1 MARIPF
7 VEPDDPDIDPEAAR
21 LLAQQRERHGRNIN
35 VQKALANHPELMRKL
50 FDWADTTYFSNSV
63 DPVSRELAYYTAAVT
78 NDCHY

>member
-7 VEPDDPDIDPEAAR
+7 VDPDDPEADPDAVAALR
-21 LLAQQRERHGRNIN
+21 DFHAKRGRTAN

-50 FDWADTTYFSNSV
+50 FDWAETAYYDNSV